1 MTDKTKELEELR
13 QQRAD
18 LDTQLQKKGYEI
30 MDLKRRI
37 CDELYTYPAYVL
49 LETLI
54 SLRKTAITP
63 ETAAPGGIPEDVFSF
78 ASDTAGK
85 SHPVTRAPDGSWVER
100 PSLSGYIGEQGLFS
114 DGIAGPWEKG
124 ILQAISERGFFVNR
138 LSGEPYRF
146 FSPSPD
152 AYAYQG

>member
-63 ETAAPGGIPEDVFSF
+63 ETAAPGRIPEDVFAF
-78 ASDTAGK
+78 ISDTAGK
-85 SHPVTRAPDGSWVER
+85 SHPVTRSPDGSWVER
-100 PSLSGYIGEQGLFS
+100 PSLSGYIGESGLFS
-114 DGIAGPWEKG
+114 DSISGPWEKG

>member
-54 SLRKTAITP
+54 SLRKTAVTP
-63 ETAAPGGIPEDVFSF
+63 ETAAPGRIPEDVFAF
-78 ASDTAGK
+78 ISDTAGK
-85 SHPVTRAPDGSWVER
+85 SHPVTRSPDGSWVER
-100 PSLSGYIGEQGLFS
+100 PSLSGYIGEAGLFS
-114 DGIAGPWEKG
+114 DSISGPWEKG
-124 ILQAISERGFFVNR
+124 VLEKISERGFFVNR